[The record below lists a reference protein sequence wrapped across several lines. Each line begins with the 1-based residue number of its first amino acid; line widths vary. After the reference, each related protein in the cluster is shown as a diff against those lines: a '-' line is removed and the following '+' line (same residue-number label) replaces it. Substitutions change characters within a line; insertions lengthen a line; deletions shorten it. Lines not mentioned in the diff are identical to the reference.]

1 MKPQIVTIGVYG
13 FDKDS
18 FFQAL
23 LHATNLNVRILIEE
37 HG

>member
-1 MKPQIVTIGVYG
+1 MQTKIVTIGVYG

-23 LHATNLNVRILIEE
+23 IDANIDTL
-37 HG
+37 